1 MGINKI
7 HQRPELDQ
15 AIQTLT
21 QAVESLDSLIKIMQD
36 SQKTLR
42 SWLEPGQEIG
52 WIETND

>member
-52 WIETND
+52 WMETND